1 MDLFYVDSERGQER
15 LQLLTK
21 FHSLESIEK
30 FLESSV
36 QRLNDLSRADYHHP
50 LGTSSSNVDLR
61 EHHHQNHHHNFG
73 LSGPPSSHLPNPWET
88 ERKQQQQQTWQK
100 SNDVATYQIN
110 STPQPKPLKRT
121 GSKKSS
127 THIPTHSSS
136 NSKSSK
142 QQKSHNTLETGEPVP
157 SKIPTIVPPP
167 LPPPAQ
173 LVPEKKVD
181 LQRRRSIS
189 QSRESLRKSTVAAA
203 AEKEEERLLEANKVS
218 FSLEQLSDAK
228 YEQIQAYAERML
240 QETSNQ
246 IKSEGL
252 LERGVGETVA
262 YKKPSQPTLKPAL
275 RQQPTTTNVLLQKS
289 SPPESKMK
297 VRSTATIVE
306 PTLSERRT
314 KVERTPPKVVEGES
328 VVNVSKATTTPPNVL
343 PPQNDQHS
351 LVPIVEPTIT
361 AKVANNGLLQSSKQA
376 VMPSPVISTV
386 ILEKSQTKSTPKT
399 VGRNK
404 TSTAS
409 SQSSNRSSTNSTATC
424 SRVSPRVERSTRTTG
439 VNSRAAAA
447 QQAKKTVLN
456 EESNDNKTILKNSSS
471 NKAPALQHPRAK
483 PEKHL
488 HKGVNVPNRHLELS
502 RV

>member
-1 MDLFYVDSERGQER
+1 MDSERGQER

-127 THIPTHSSS
+127 THISTHSSS

-167 LPPPAQ
+167 PPAQ
-173 LVPEKKVD
+173 LLPEKKVD

-252 LERGVGETVA
+252 LERGVGGTVA
-262 YKKPSQPTLKPAL
+262 NKKPSQPTLKPAL